1 MDLDAAFYLETVQKI
16 FQDHE
21 LPRGVLCYRGQRVD
35 LGAIHRTA
43 MLTVEGE
50 LDDICSIGQTMAA
63 LDLCVGV
70 PPFMK
75 RHHLQSG
82 VGHYGVFNGKRWAS
96 QIYPRVR
103 EIIQA
108 TTRS

>member
-1 MDLDAAFYLETVQKI
+1 M
-16 FQDHE
+16 
-21 LPRGVLCYRGQRVD
+21 RYRGQRID
-35 LGAIHRTA
+35 LGAIRRTA

-75 RHHLQSG
+75 RHYLQSG
-82 VGHYGVFNGKRWAS
+82 VGHYGVFNGRRWANN
-96 QIYPRVR
+96 IYPRVR
-103 EIIQA
+103 EIIQS
-108 TTRS
+108 TTRLE